1 MLFTFSLLSRAR
13 AEARSFPAPPNVW
26 FSIASTT
33 PRKRPGLDCADL
45 LSFTCKIKK
54 GSAAASL
61 VSNLLRL
68 AVQVKRFMDTELG
81 KHLYARDFAI
91 FQFRHLR
98 WFLILRHGTDNAAQL
113 TILS

>member
-1 MLFTFSLLSRAR
+1 
-13 AEARSFPAPPNVW
+13 
-26 FSIASTT
+26 
-33 PRKRPGLDCADL
+33 
-45 LSFTCKIKK
+45 
-54 GSAAASL
+54 
-61 VSNLLRL
+61 
-68 AVQVKRFMDTELG
+68 MDTELG